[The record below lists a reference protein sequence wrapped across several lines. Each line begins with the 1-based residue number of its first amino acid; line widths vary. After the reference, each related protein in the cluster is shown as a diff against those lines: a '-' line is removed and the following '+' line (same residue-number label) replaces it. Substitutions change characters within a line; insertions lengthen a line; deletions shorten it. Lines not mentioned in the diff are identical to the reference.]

1 MKKEISRKFCVAP
14 MMGYTTPY
22 ARKLYRILSRKSF
35 LFTEMIAVKSLI
47 YSKNRD
53 SIINNDFNNPVA
65 LQVGGSE
72 IKDLQIASKIAL
84 DYDYDE
90 INLNVGCPSKA
101 VQKGSFGACLMK
113 DKILVRNCIEALQ
126 NDKIEATLKC
136 RLGLGRELNYDF
148 FEAFIDEIAKSG
160 IKIIYVHAR
169 NAILSG
175 ISPQAN
181 RSIPPL
187 NYNYV
192 KKIKTRYP
200 KIEFIINGGINGL
213 DEAEMLLNEFDGVM
227 IGRLIKKNPFLL
239 KEVDNKIYKEEKK
252 RIIDEKVIHKYF
264 EYINTKVGFESIFR
278 LLSPLLNIFFS
289 VPNSKIYKSKINDYM
304 KNKKIKLI
312 EDLLVK
318 FVSESKLI

>member
-22 ARKLYRILSRKSF
+22 ARKLYRILSNNSF
-35 LFTEMIAVKSLI
+35 LFSEMIATKSLI
-47 YSKNRD
+47 YSKSRENIIDND
-53 SIINNDFNNPVA
+53 SNNPVA

-72 IKDLQIASKIAL
+72 IEDLTKASKIAIN
-84 DYDYDE
+84 YNYNE

-113 DKILVRNCIEALQ
+113 DKILVRNCIHALQ

-136 RLGLGRELNYDF
+136 RLGLGRELNYEL
-148 FEAFIDEIAKSG
+148 FEEFIDEISKTG

-181 RSIPPL
+181 RTIPPL
-187 NYNYV
+187 NYDFV
-192 KKIKTRYP
+192 KKIKNKFPSIT
-200 KIEFIINGGINGL
+200 FILNGGIDSL
-213 DEAEMLLNEFDGVM
+213 DKAESLLKEFDGVM
-227 IGRLIKKNPFLL
+227 VGRLIKNNPFIL
-239 KEVDNKIYKEEKK
+239 KEVDKKIFKEKNKL
-252 RIIDEKVIHKYF
+252 IDETVINNYF
-264 EYINTKVGFESIFR
+264 EYIKPKVEFESIFR

-289 VPNSKIYKSKINDYM
+289 VPNSKVYRSKINDYM
-304 KNKKIKLI
+304 KDQKINLVEELLI
-312 EDLLVK
+312 RFISDENLN
-318 FVSESKLI
+318 

>member
-1 MKKEISRKFCVAP
+1 MKKEISREFCVAP

-22 ARKLYRILSRKSF
+22 ARKLYRILSKKSF
-35 LFTEMIAVKSLI
+35 LFTEMIATKSLI
-47 YSKNRD
+47 YSNNRD
-53 SIINNDFNNPVA
+53 NIINNDFNNPVA

-84 DYDYDE
+84 DYNYDE

-126 NDKIEATLKC
+126 NDKIEATMKC
-136 RLGLGRELNYDF
+136 RLGLGRKLNYDF
-148 FEAFIDEIAKSG
+148 FEAFIDEISKSG
-160 IKIIYVHAR
+160 IQIIYVHAR
-169 NAILSG
+169 NAILNG

-192 KKIKTRYP
+192 KKIKSRYP
-200 KIEFIINGGINGL
+200 KIEFIINGGINSL
-213 DEAEMLLNEFDGVM
+213 DEAEMLLNDFDGVM
-227 IGRLIKKNPFLL
+227 IGRLIKNNPFLL
-239 KEVDNKIYKEEKK
+239 KEVDNKIFKERESGL
-252 RIIDEKVIHKYF
+252 IDEKVIHKYF

-289 VPNSKIYKSKINDYM
+289 IPNSKIYKSKINDYM
-304 KNKKIKLI
+304 RERKIKLI
-312 EDLLVK
+312 EDLLIK

>member
-22 ARKLYRILSRKSF
+22 ARKLYRILSNKSF
-35 LFTEMIAVKSLI
+35 LFTEMIATKSLI
-47 YSKNRD
+47 YSNNRD
-53 SIINNDFNNPVA
+53 NIIDNDFNNPVA

-84 DYDYDE
+84 DYNYDE

-126 NDKIEATLKC
+126 NDKIEATMKC

-148 FEAFIDEIAKSG
+148 FEAFIDEISKSG
-160 IKIIYVHAR
+160 IKIVYVHAR
-169 NAILSG
+169 NAILNG
-175 ISPQAN
+175 ISPQGN

-192 KKIKTRYP
+192 KKIKSRYP
-200 KIEFIINGGINGL
+200 KIEFIINGGINSL
-213 DEAEMLLNEFDGVM
+213 DEAEMLLNDFDGVM
-227 IGRLIKKNPFLL
+227 IGRLIKNNPFLL
-239 KEVDNKIYKEEKK
+239 KEVDNKIFKERESGL
-252 RIIDEKVIHKYF
+252 IDEKVIHKYF

-278 LLSPLLNIFFS
+278 LMSPLLNIFFS
-289 VPNSKIYKSKINDYM
+289 VPNSKIYRSKINDYM
-304 KNKKIKLI
+304 KDKKIKLI
-312 EDLLVK
+312 EDLLIK
-318 FVSESKLI
+318 FVSESKVI

>member
-22 ARKLYRILSRKSF
+22 ARKLYRILSNNSF
-35 LFTEMIAVKSLI
+35 LFSEMIATKSLI
-47 YSKNRD
+47 YSKNKEN
-53 SIINNDFNNPVA
+53 IIDNDYNNPVA

-72 IKDLQIASKIAL
+72 IDELIKASQIAIN
-84 DYDYDE
+84 YNYDE

-113 DKILVRNCIEALQ
+113 DKILVKNCIEALQ
-126 NDKIEATLKC
+126 NDRIEATLKC
-136 RLGLGRELNYDF
+136 RLGLGSELNYEF
-148 FEAFIDEIAKSG
+148 FEEFIDEISKTG

-187 NYNYV
+187 NYDFV
-192 KKIKTRYP
+192 KKIKNKFPNIT
-200 KIEFIINGGINGL
+200 FILNGGIDSL
-213 DEAEMLLNEFDGVM
+213 DKAESLLKEFDGVM
-227 IGRLIKKNPFLL
+227 AGRLIKNNPFIL
-239 KEVDNKIYKEEKK
+239 KEVDTKIFKEKNKL
-252 RIIDEKVIHKYF
+252 IDESIINNYF
-264 EYINTKVGFESIFR
+264 EYIKPKLGFESIFR

-289 VPNSKIYKSKINDYM
+289 VPHSKTYKSKINDYM
-304 KNKKIKLI
+304 KDHKINLI
-312 EDLLVK
+312 EELLIK
-318 FVSESKLI
+318 FVSERNLS

>member
-22 ARKLYRILSRKSF
+22 ARKLYRILSNKSF
-35 LFTEMIAVKSLI
+35 LFTEMIATKSLI
-47 YSKNRD
+47 YSNNRD
-53 SIINNDFNNPVA
+53 NIIDNDFNNPVA

-84 DYDYDE
+84 DYNYDE

-126 NDKIEATLKC
+126 NDKIEATMKC

-148 FEAFIDEIAKSG
+148 FEAFIDEISKSG
-160 IKIIYVHAR
+160 IKIVYVHAR
-169 NAILSG
+169 NAILNG

-192 KKIKTRYP
+192 KKIKSRYP
-200 KIEFIINGGINGL
+200 KIEFIINGGINSL
-213 DEAEMLLNEFDGVM
+213 DEAEMLLNDFDGVM
-227 IGRLIKKNPFLL
+227 VGRLIKNNPFLL
-239 KEVDNKIYKEEKK
+239 KEVDNKIFKERESGL
-252 RIIDEKVIHKYF
+252 IDEKVIHKYF

-278 LLSPLLNIFFS
+278 LMSPLLNIFFS
-289 VPNSKIYKSKINDYM
+289 VPNSKIYRSKINDYM
-304 KNKKIKLI
+304 KDKKIKLI
-312 EDLLVK
+312 EDLLIK
-318 FVSESKLI
+318 FVSESKVI

>member
-35 LFTEMIAVKSLI
+35 LFTEMIATKSLI

-53 SIINNDFNNPVA
+53 SIIDNDFNNPVA

-84 DYDYDE
+84 DYNYDE

-101 VQKGSFGACLMK
+101 VQKGSFGACLMQ

-126 NDKIEATLKC
+126 NDNIEATLKC

-148 FEAFIDEIAKSG
+148 FESFIDEIAKSG

-200 KIEFIINGGINGL
+200 KIEFIINGGINSL
-213 DEAEMLLNEFDGVM
+213 DEAEMHLNEFDGVM
-227 IGRLIKKNPFLL
+227 IGRLIKNNPFLL
-239 KEVDNKIYKEEKK
+239 KEVDNKIFKEKK
-252 RIIDEKVIHKYF
+252 SVLIDEKVIHKYF

-289 VPNSKIYKSKINDYM
+289 VPNSKIYKSRINDYM
-304 KNKKIKLI
+304 RDRKIKLI
-312 EDLLVK
+312 EDLLIK
-318 FVSESKLI
+318 FVSESRLI